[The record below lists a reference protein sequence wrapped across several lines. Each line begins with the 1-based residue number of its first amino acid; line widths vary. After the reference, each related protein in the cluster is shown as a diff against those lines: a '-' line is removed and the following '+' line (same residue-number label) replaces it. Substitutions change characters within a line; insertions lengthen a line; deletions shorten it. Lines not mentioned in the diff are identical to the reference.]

1 MLALLDLALD
11 HVLKCPTWESFPFMY
26 FSTLGAGCILKDLLI
41 HSLPFDQLI
50 IDLDSDLKFFFLGN
64 F

>member
-1 MLALLDLALD
+1 
-11 HVLKCPTWESFPFMY
+11 MY